1 MARKTKF
8 ENIDSIMSSAAMS
21 ETEKKFSHAKINE
34 KTIVKKISIKNIID
48 NPYQPRLQINN
59 KELIELANSIKENGL
74 LQPVSLNKIGKNKYE
89 IIAGHRRVAAHK
101 LLKISEISSIIVT
114 ELDRSDSEY
123 KSKMAV
129 NALIENIQRENL
141 DVLET
146 ALSMQNLL
154 NESIF
159 KNKRDLAKVIGK
171 GDAYITKILSIL
183 KLDDRIIKDL
193 QDNKSIKDLES
204 LYELQKIE
212 DKEIQYNLY
221 KQLIK
226 GNYTRQELREYNK
239 KKKEAKTQ
247 TKATHKLPYTIK
259 VTNNRIIID
268 TPIKPLEGLNKKML
282 EEELNSVLKKY
293 FNK

>member
-114 ELDRSDSEY
+114 ELDRNDSEY

-154 NESIF
+154 DKSIF
-159 KNKRDLAKVIGK
+159 KTKGELAKATGK
-171 GDAYITKILSIL
+171 GSTYITKILSIL

-221 KQLIK
+221 KKLIK
-226 GNYTRQELREYNK
+226 ANYTRQELREYNK

-259 VTNNRIIID
+259 
-268 TPIKPLEGLNKKML
+268 
-282 EEELNSVLKKY
+282 
-293 FNK
+293 